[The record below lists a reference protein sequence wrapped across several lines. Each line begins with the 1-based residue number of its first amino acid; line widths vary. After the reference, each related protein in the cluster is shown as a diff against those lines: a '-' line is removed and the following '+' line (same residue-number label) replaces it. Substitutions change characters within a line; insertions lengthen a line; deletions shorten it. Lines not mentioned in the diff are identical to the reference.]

1 MSDITFAI
9 EQQVLTISGSLTRQ
23 TIPSIW
29 TTWRQAI
36 SGDKVTK
43 IDLSDVSNV
52 DTAGVALLLDLVK
65 EQGLSDIS
73 CVGANQQLQQIAA
86 VSGVEGV
93 LSLS

>member
-9 EQQVLTISGSLTRQ
+9 KQQVLTISGSLTRQ

-36 SGDKVTK
+36 SADKVTK

>member
-36 SGDKVTK
+36 SADKVTK

>member
-9 EQQVLTISGSLTRQ
+9 EQQVLTISGSLTRH

-36 SGDKVTK
+36 SGDKGTK